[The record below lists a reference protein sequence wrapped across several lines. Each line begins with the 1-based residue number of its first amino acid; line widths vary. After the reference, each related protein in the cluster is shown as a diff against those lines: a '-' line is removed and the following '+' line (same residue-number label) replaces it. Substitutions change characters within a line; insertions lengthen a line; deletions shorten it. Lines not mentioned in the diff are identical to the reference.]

1 MFMPAP
7 AATPRTLAIVG
18 CGMRCSAVATSLMWR
33 MLARPWVSR
42 PPIPETSAPE
52 QNAPPAP
59 VMTMT
64 RSWSLAAISRNVSSS
79 SFHIAAFAA
88 FFFSGRF
95 IVMVTIPS
103 ARSTSNVSKLIA
115 RTILSAVGFNP
126 YRKFR
131 ARPADYALVVAA
143 AVVALAL
150 VLWGVLG

>member
-1 MFMPAP
+1 
-7 AATPRTLAIVG
+7 
-18 CGMRCSAVATSLMWR
+18 
-33 MLARPWVSR
+33 
-42 PPIPETSAPE
+42 
-52 QNAPPAP
+52 
-59 VMTMT
+59 
-64 RSWSLAAISRNVSSS
+64 
-79 SFHIAAFAA
+79 
-88 FFFSGRF
+88 
-95 IVMVTIPS
+95 MVTIPS